1 MIITTKH
8 LKSYRPQRNSISSGQ
23 VLQSAYTADKA
34 KLIVKEMTDLL
45 VLDLVDKKLVTDQII
60 ITMGYDIEN
69 LNDPEIRK
77 NYHGEITTDHYG
89 RHVPKHAHGTIN
101 LPHHQSSEREHM
113 SLHDRA
119 AQFSPF
125 EWHKDDHTKKRGC

>member
-1 MIITTKH
+1 
-8 LKSYRPQRNSISSGQ
+8 
-23 VLQSAYTADKA
+23 
-34 KLIVKEMTDLL
+34 
-45 VLDLVDKKLVTDQII
+45 
-60 ITMGYDIEN
+60 MGNYYEDEHRYDDI
-69 LNDPEIRK
+69 
-77 NYHGEITTDHYG
+77 
-89 RHVPKHAHGTIN
+89 IN